1 MSTETVDEQYKSEGT
16 HQFGSVHYQVEVN
29 ATLFEEKIKKMS
41 SKNSENSFVISGIA
55 GRYPECRN
63 VNELKKNLFD
73 QVDMV
78 TDREVRWSNSIW
90 SELPKRKGI
99 VSDVERFD
107 ATFFGIHAKLA
118 NKLDPQSRIMV
129 ELAYEAIIDAGVH
142 PEELR
147 GSRTN
152 VYIASGLPETFASQL
167 CDSSAADGKVSMA
180 GLVCNT
186 N

>member
-1 MSTETVDEQYKSEGT
+1 
-16 HQFGSVHYQVEVN
+16 
-29 ATLFEEKIKKMS
+29 MS

-63 VNELKKNLFD
+63 VNELKKNLFN
-73 QVDMV
+73 QVDMI

-107 ATFFGIHAKLA
+107 ATFFGVHAKLV
-118 NKLDPQSRIMV
+118 NRMDPQARILV
-129 ELAYEAIIDAGVH
+129 ELAYEAIIDAGIH

-152 VYIASGLPETFASQL
+152 VYVAGGLPETFSSQL
-167 CDSSAADGKVSMA
+167 CDINNVDGKAGIA
-180 GLVCNT
+180 GLVYKSDADRDMVE
-186 N
+186 